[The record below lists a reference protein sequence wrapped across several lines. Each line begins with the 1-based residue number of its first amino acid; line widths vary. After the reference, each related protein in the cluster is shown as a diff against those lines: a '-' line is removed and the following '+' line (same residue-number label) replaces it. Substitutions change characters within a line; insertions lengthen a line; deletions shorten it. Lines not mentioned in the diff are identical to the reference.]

1 MCELQRERSWNKK
14 MISKRDG
21 AIISAYTGFLIG
33 EFSDMHKYVEETM
46 DRPVFTH
53 EFTNKEFIKEI
64 QDKSREDFLNI
75 KVNNM

>member
-1 MCELQRERSWNKK
+1 

-53 EFTNKEFIKEI
+53 EFANKEFAKEI
-64 QDKSREDFLNI
+64 QDRSRKDFLSI
-75 KVNNM
+75 KVSNV